1 MKEGKMVSTSSLQPF
16 SKLAAPVKALMR
28 RSPRLNAIVWNA
40 QYRLGMWNYMDSED
54 GAQVLMLV
62 ERYFKKPSI
71 LDLGCGTS
79 ANLRLIA
86 DRYQHYHGVDI
97 SANAIEH
104 ARALGRPNAS
114 FEVADI
120 LTYETNEIYDAI
132 LLREVIYY
140 IPAQKVSKFLWR
152 IAGLL
157 SPEGNIIIKIW
168 NTNSF
173 AEFVDVI
180 RNSGLRVLEEQA
192 ARLNEGPEGIFIVL
206 GMPESKPG
214 LRRVPDLAATS
225 VQGAENK

>member
-16 SKLAAPVKALMR
+16 SRLAVPVKALMR

-54 GAQVLMLV
+54 GTQVLMLV
-62 ERYFKKPSI
+62 ERYFKRPSI

-86 DRYQHYHGVDI
+86 GKYQHYHGVDI
-97 SANAIEH
+97 SPNAIEH
-104 ARALGRPNAS
+104 ARALRRPNTS

-120 LTYETNEIYDAI
+120 LTYETNEMYDAI

-140 IPAQKVSKFLWR
+140 IPAQKVTKFLWR

-157 SPEGNIIIKIW
+157 SPEGKIIIKIW

-173 AEFVDVI
+173 AEFVNVI

-192 ARLNEGPEGIFIVL
+192 TRLNEGPEGIFIVL
-206 GMPESKPG
+206 GMSEPKPG
-214 LRRVPDLAATS
+214 LWRIPDLAATS
-225 VQGAENK
+225 I